1 MLAGSRWQ
9 FESVLKGLFVK
20 VWAGLGPG
28 GRWEQRG
35 VAGTLGIEEDGRA
48 ITTTARERAWPLVE
62 GEVNR
67 G

>member
-9 FESVLKGLFVK
+9 FESILKGLFVQ

-28 GRWEQRG
+28 GCWEQRA
-35 VAGTLGIEEDGRA
+35 VAVTLGIEEDGRA
-48 ITTTARERAWPLVE
+48 VTTTARERAWPLVE
-62 GEVNR
+62 DEVNQ